1 VGRRCDPRCCP
12 GAQPRCGTS
21 WHGGVAVP
29 FGGHGTFFV
38 RRGGRPWAL
47 PSQAASMPIDKNCV
61 LRAGT
66 GLARHAMRAVIDDI
80 SEPMSE
86 KFFFFSN
93 TVPILYRV

>member
-1 VGRRCDPRCCP
+1 MRRKVLRSQMLPRRQDFVSGANCDPRCCP

-66 GLARHAMRAVIDDI
+66 GLARHAM
-80 SEPMSE
+80 S
-86 KFFFFSN
+86 
-93 TVPILYRV
+93 Y